1 MKYHLTSVTMAVIK
15 KTEKTHVGEY
25 LEKRGPLCTV
35 GGDIIMQSI
44 WTTV

>member
-25 LEKRGPLCTV
+25 LEKREPLCTV
-35 GGDIIMQSI
+35 GGDVTMQSI